1 MGRMASAP
9 PRSAT
14 SPHTVLGL
22 CSTSSLAD
30 VRRAYRKLALQHHPD
45 RGGDPARFRE
55 LTDAFEQL
63 VDSSSSLS
71 AAPQLW
77 GGDSDGF
84 PSRCADNVRAILPVP
99 GRGWMVVDEQRVLMG
114 DKAAFHAEPGGSF
127 LCACVLDDGSV
138 AVGSSNGVV
147 HVYGHEGAAV
157 AIALDSRAA
166 VTSLCEVGDGV
177 VLACVDGRAALVN
190 LISECE
196 LRTVAVDPELHVETS
211 LRLPSASAPSA
222 DDVSARAEV
231 LAPVDVVLGGVGGPG
246 GGQLVC
252 VRIDDEYDE
261 SGHSVRYRAHHDA
274 PIYALCASAA
284 RSEIFAA
291 AAGARVALHD
301 AASGDQLL
309 SVHTGGG
316 VLYALAFS
324 PSGVALVAAGSDELV
339 HAYDVPAGTKR
350 ATIRLKRGVAR
361 DCALNT
367 ACVNALAFESET
379 SFYSGGYDAA
389 VTHWTLAAP
398 PSPETIRKCAEC
410 PMNNTCE
417 KGRSVRAVLGL
428 DYETVEP
435 PVKEVET
442 PRASP
447 ARVTEESLAACSPGD
462 LLW

>member
-1 MGRMASAP
+1 MGP
-9 PRSAT
+9 F
-14 SPHTVLGL
+14 H
-22 CSTSSLAD
+22 CS
-30 VRRAYRKLALQHHPD
+30 
-45 RGGDPARFRE
+45 G
-55 LTDAFEQL
+55 
-63 VDSSSSLS
+63 
-71 AAPQLW
+71 
-77 GGDSDGF
+77 
-84 PSRCADNVRAILPVP
+84 
-99 GRGWMVVDEQRVLMG
+99 
-114 DKAAFHAEPGGSF
+114 
-127 LCACVLDDGSV
+127 
-138 AVGSSNGVV
+138 
-147 HVYGHEGAAV
+147 
-157 AIALDSRAA
+157 
-166 VTSLCEVGDGV
+166 
-177 VLACVDGRAALVN
+177 
-190 LISECE
+190 
-196 LRTVAVDPELHVETS
+196 
-211 LRLPSASAPSA
+211 
-222 DDVSARAEV
+222 
-231 LAPVDVVLGGVGGPG
+231 
-246 GGQLVC
+246 
-252 VRIDDEYDE
+252 
-261 SGHSVRYRAHHDA
+261 
-274 PIYALCASAA
+274 
-284 RSEIFAA
+284 
-291 AAGARVALHD
+291 D

-324 PSGVALVAAGSDELV
+324 PSGAALVAAGSDELV

-435 PVKEVET
+435 PPVKEVET

>member
-1 MGRMASAP
+1 M
-9 PRSAT
+9 
-14 SPHTVLGL
+14 
-22 CSTSSLAD
+22 
-30 VRRAYRKLALQHHPD
+30 
-45 RGGDPARFRE
+45 
-55 LTDAFEQL
+55 
-63 VDSSSSLS
+63 
-71 AAPQLW
+71 
-77 GGDSDGF
+77 
-84 PSRCADNVRAILPVP
+84 PVP

-114 DKAAFHAEPGGSF
+114 DTKAFHAEQGGSF
-127 LCACVLDDGSV
+127 LCACVLADGSI

-147 HVYGHEGAAV
+147 HVYGHEDTAV

-196 LRTVAVDPELHVETS
+196 LRTLAVDPELHVETS
-211 LRLPSASAPSA
+211 LRLPSASAPSVY
-222 DDVSARAEV
+222 DVSARAEV

-284 RSEIFAA
+284 RPEIFAA

-324 PSGVALVAAGSDELV
+324 PSGAALVAAGSDELV
-339 HAYDVPAGTKR
+339 HAYDVPAGSKR

-428 DYETVEP
+428 DYEVEP
-435 PVKEVET
+435 PVKDKEVET